1 MLDPKEQAKQGFGA
15 FAARQKERH
24 DQQDAD
30 RSAPASA
37 MSTPVVEPSSASP
50 IGLASAEPASAEPEI
65 DRAAA
70 NHPDAQDRQP
80 AARVDSSR

>member
-24 DQQDAD
+24 DQEDAE

-37 MSTPVVEPSSASP
+37 MSTPAADASSSPSTDP
-50 IGLASAEPASAEPEI
+50 TSAEPVIERADAEHA
-65 DRAAA
+65 DGRG
-70 NHPDAQDRQP
+70 QP